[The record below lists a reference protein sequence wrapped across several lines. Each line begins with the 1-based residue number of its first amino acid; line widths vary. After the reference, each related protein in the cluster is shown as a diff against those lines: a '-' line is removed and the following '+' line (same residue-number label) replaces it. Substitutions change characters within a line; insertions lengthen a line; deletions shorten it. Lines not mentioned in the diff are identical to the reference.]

1 MVSQDISRRALST
14 GVACEQDDAS
24 AAKRRNKE
32 GAATVPCYRT
42 IPYCVATGFLT
53 SSSVHSSLSCERQ
66 GLANAKSL
74 RTPSPC
80 EPYGARS
87 KQSGN
92 PVNMVTAIKRLLI
105 RSKAQR
111 AVFKRLRN

>member
-1 MVSQDISRRALST
+1 MVPQDISRRALSA

-32 GAATVPCYRT
+32 GAATVPCCRT
-42 IPYCVATGFLT
+42 IPYGVATGFLT

-66 GLANAKSL
+66 GLSNAKSL

-80 EPYGARS
+80 EHQGLANIMALAQNNRAIAS
-87 KQSGN
+87 IWLRQSN
-92 PVNMVTAIKRLLI
+92 
-105 RSKAQR
+105 
-111 AVFKRLRN
+111 VF